1 LKAWTIATRLLT
13 VRARSHPALR
23 AAAGIALVLGLTP
36 LWIAGAPS
44 ANAAALAPTWSTS
57 SNTASATAVTY
68 TYTFTTSSTSAV
80 SSVTMTV
87 PTATGGAPAV
97 GTVTPSNFSGGT
109 VGLASGVL
117 TYSRSSTSL
126 NSGTPV
132 SIQITGI
139 TNTPTAGNY
148 TSTVTTKNGGT
159 VVDSGVSGSVTFTA
173 GALISPV
180 WSTTSTT
187 DGAGGVTY
195 SYGLTTGT
203 TSPLSAV
210 SMTVPPGTGGSPTV
224 GSVTPSSV
232 ATGGAVVLSGSVL
245 TYTFTSTA
253 VSSGTPVSIT
263 INGLSNTGTAGSY
276 TSSIVSKNGT
286 LGVDSGTTPA
296 IIFTAGTLSSPSLS
310 ASTTTVSATGVS
322 YTYDF
327 TTGTVGS
334 LSTVRMTLPP
344 GTTGSAAVGIV
355 TPASVANGGAVAL
368 VNGVLTYTFTGTSL
382 NPGTVVSVQ
391 INGLINTPTAGTY
404 KTMTTTENGST
415 PVDSGVNPALTIT
428 LTGLLSPTWSASAT
442 STGASASYT
451 YALTTTS
458 TSSLSSVS
466 MTVPPGT
473 GGSPTV
479 GSVTPSTVS
488 GGSVASSSG
497 TLTYTFSATAV
508 SAGTA
513 ISIQVNGLANT
524 GTAGR
529 YLSEII
535 TENGGSAVDSG
546 ATPAV
551 TITSTALSSPVW
563 TTTTAIG
570 SAAASYTYTFS
581 VGSTSSVSSVTMA
594 VPPGT
599 TGAPTVGAVSPSNI
613 SGGSV
618 ARSGAL
624 LTYSFGASSL
634 NSGQAVSIQINGLIN
649 TPTAGRYSSALITY
663 NGASAV
669 DSGVTPAVTIFA
681 GTLFAPAWSTSSTVT
696 SSTNVSYMYNFTTAT
711 TSTLSSV
718 TMTVPSGTAGSP
730 TVGTVTPSSMATGTS
745 VVLVAG
751 ILTYSFTAAQIPG
764 GTAVSIQIKGLT
776 NTGTAGTYTSTV
788 STLNGSASVDTG
800 VTASVAINTGG
811 SLTAASWSTSKS
823 TAGATGASYVY
834 AFTAATSATNIRTVT
849 MTVPAGTAGTASLGT
864 VTPAGM
870 TGGTISLSGGV
881 LTYSFT
887 ANHTLDSGTAVSIQI
902 NGLTNT
908 ATPGSY
914 PSEIVTKNSGAAVD
928 SGFTPAVTITPG
940 VLVSPTW
947 SSSSTTAGATGVSY
961 AYTFTTASTSSLSS
975 VTMTVPA
982 GTAGSPTVGT
992 VAPAAMATAGTISLS
1007 GGLLT
1012 FSFTATAISAGQAVS
1027 IQINGL
1033 TNTATGGSYSST
1045 LTTRSGSLSVDSGAT
1060 PSLTI
1065 STGTLSLTAPASF
1078 AWTILLSGALQSV
1091 VDLRPADQQ
1100 FTVNDGTGSGA
1111 GWNIMV
1117 SATTFTNGANTLSN
1131 SGTFIANG
1139 SLTSPTAIN
1148 APTATCVTSCTL
1160 PTNSV
1165 SGYPVAITTAASSPT
1180 PVKVYGA
1187 MAGTGLGAI
1196 VIGGSTATNP
1206 LGWWLTV
1213 PATALS
1219 GTYTSTVTVSVASGP

>member
-1 LKAWTIATRLLT
+1 
-13 VRARSHPALR
+13 
-23 AAAGIALVLGLTP
+23 
-36 LWIAGAPS
+36 
-44 ANAAALAPTWSTS
+44 
-57 SNTASATAVTY
+57 
-68 TYTFTTSSTSAV
+68 
-80 SSVTMTV
+80 
-87 PTATGGAPAV
+87 
-97 GTVTPSNFSGGT
+97 
-109 VGLASGVL
+109 
-117 TYSRSSTSL
+117 
-126 NSGTPV
+126 
-132 SIQITGI
+132 
-139 TNTPTAGNY
+139 
-148 TSTVTTKNGGT
+148 
-159 VVDSGVSGSVTFTA
+159 
-173 GALISPV
+173 
-180 WSTTSTT
+180 
-187 DGAGGVTY
+187 
-195 SYGLTTGT
+195 
-203 TSPLSAV
+203 
-210 SMTVPPGTGGSPTV
+210 
-224 GSVTPSSV
+224 
-232 ATGGAVVLSGSVL
+232 
-245 TYTFTSTA
+245 
-253 VSSGTPVSIT
+253 
-263 INGLSNTGTAGSY
+263 
-276 TSSIVSKNGT
+276 
-286 LGVDSGTTPA
+286 
-296 IIFTAGTLSSPSLS
+296 
-310 ASTTTVSATGVS
+310 
-322 YTYDF
+322 
-327 TTGTVGS
+327 
-334 LSTVRMTLPP
+334 
-344 GTTGSAAVGIV
+344 
-355 TPASVANGGAVAL
+355 
-368 VNGVLTYTFTGTSL
+368 
-382 NPGTVVSVQ
+382 
-391 INGLINTPTAGTY
+391 
-404 KTMTTTENGST
+404 
-415 PVDSGVNPALTIT
+415 
-428 LTGLLSPTWSASAT
+428 
-442 STGASASYT
+442 
-451 YALTTTS
+451 
-458 TSSLSSVS
+458 
-466 MTVPPGT
+466 
-473 GGSPTV
+473 
-479 GSVTPSTVS
+479 
-488 GGSVASSSG
+488 
-497 TLTYTFSATAV
+497 
-508 SAGTA
+508 
-513 ISIQVNGLANT
+513 
-524 GTAGR
+524 
-529 YLSEII
+529 
-535 TENGGSAVDSG
+535 
-546 ATPAV
+546 
-551 TITSTALSSPVW
+551 
-563 TTTTAIG
+563 
-570 SAAASYTYTFS
+570 
-581 VGSTSSVSSVTMA
+581 
-594 VPPGT
+594 
-599 TGAPTVGAVSPSNI
+599 
-613 SGGSV
+613 
-618 ARSGAL
+618 
-624 LTYSFGASSL
+624 
-634 NSGQAVSIQINGLIN
+634 
-649 TPTAGRYSSALITY
+649 
-663 NGASAV
+663 
-669 DSGVTPAVTIFA
+669 
-681 GTLFAPAWSTSSTVT
+681 
-696 SSTNVSYMYNFTTAT
+696 
-711 TSTLSSV
+711 
-718 TMTVPSGTAGSP
+718 
-730 TVGTVTPSSMATGTS
+730 MATGTS

-1100 FTVNDGTGSGA
+1100 FTVNDGTGS
-1111 GWNIMV
+1111 
-1117 SATTFTNGANTLSN
+1117 ANTLSN

-1206 LGWWLTV
+1206 LGWWLSV